1 MKYLSFLL
9 PLLLIKNYQVKQL
22 LVSAV
27 FSYQTERSI
36 IHLTDSSFSLCISQC
51 NAIATLY
58 SGMIITEGPD
68 CLINQTVWIMLSN
81 IHQSTQKK
89 LLSRRR
95 SDTIWGTII
104 PPQGEPRCF
113 LNAFATLSL
122 TVTFLGSVPHIFV
135 SRLYAWGILISGPIK
150 VTVGFPR
157 GWGNHN

>member
-1 MKYLSFLL
+1 MWGGGDLL

-36 IHLTDSSFSLCISQC
+36 IHLTDSSFAFVCRRL
-51 NAIATLY
+51 TKF
-58 SGMIITEGPD
+58 GMIGVSRLSEIRQCEL
-68 CLINQTVWIMLSN
+68 CSN

>member
-1 MKYLSFLL
+1 MNIL

-58 SGMIITEGPD
+58 SGMIGCVQTVW
-68 CLINQTVWIMLSN
+68 NQTVRIMLSN